1 VDISKNLTSRLA
13 NWSMMIALFFN
24 PLGFD
29 VIQYWLTTI
38 TGSLWYAN
46 LVMYVMAGL
55 FFGLAILFRWRSRKK
70 IETSNTSDV

>member
-55 FFGLAILFRWRSRKK
+55 FFGLAILFRWQSRKK